1 MPLRYPTWGVVER
14 IAPYA
19 RIQML
24 SQQLHTMK
32 APALVA
38 GRRLLPLLRSRR
50 LPPAPHAPATPP
62 ETAPVAERGA
72 ALFRDRRAGLERVI
86 ELVRWVVLI
95 YCAVAN
101 NFPGVHS
108 PANRAAI
115 NLILGGWAVV
125 NLTATVM
132 LLARRVPGSG
142 GQLGMIAVD
151 LTVAGALVYLSGG
164 VHSDLVVAFTVVA
177 IEGSLRFRVA
187 SSMLCA
193 LIAGAVYFAS
203 AFAANGWG
211 LQPTTIDAFVARAFL
226 LFVVALASSLLAR
239 ELVTARDRRLRQTL
253 ELEHAAFNELR
264 EVDRIKSDFIMLA
277 SHELRT
283 PLTKIKAWLTLMQDA
298 ADRLPQQ
305 AREEGLTQLRLE
317 TEHLARLTDNLL
329 AIAQLESGEIRLKT
343 APVDLETVLREVLS
357 RFVEAADHERFHI
370 NISPDAARVSADH
383 ERLALVFACLLD
395 NALKFSPQSE
405 QVRVL
410 TERVVNRVHIAVHD
424 NGRRI
429 PDVDADRVFASF
441 YQVESPL
448 LRQRGGFGVGL
459 YLARQLVERMGG
471 KVWVDNTGVRG
482 NTFIVALPF
491 HV

>member
-1 MPLRYPTWGVVER
+1 
-14 IAPYA
+14 
-19 RIQML
+19 ML

-32 APALVA
+32 ASEIVA
-38 GRRLLPLLRSRR
+38 GRRLLPLLRPRPSAP
-50 LPPAPHAPATPP
+50 PPAAPVTPP
-62 ETAPVAERGA
+62 DAAPVAEGGA

-95 YCAVAN
+95 YCAVVN
-101 NFPGVHS
+101 NFPGVQA
-108 PANRAAI
+108 PMNRGAI
-115 NLILGGWAVV
+115 NLVLGGWAVV
-125 NLTATVM
+125 NLTATIM
-132 LLARRVPGSG
+132 LFARRVPGPA
-142 GQLGMIAVD
+142 GQLAMLTVD
-151 LTVAGALVYLSGG
+151 VTVAGALVYLSGG
-164 VHSDLVVAFTVVA
+164 VESDLAVAFTVVVIQA
-177 IEGSLRFRVA
+177 SLRFRFA
-187 SSMLCA
+187 GSMLFA
-193 LIAGAVYFAS
+193 LIAGVVYFAS
-203 AFAANGWG
+203 ALAVTGW
-211 LQPTTIDAFVARAFL
+211 QTSTQTIDAFVARAFL
-226 LFVVALASSLLAR
+226 LFVVTLTSSLLAR

-298 ADRLPQQ
+298 ADRLPAQ

-343 APVDLETVLREVLS
+343 APVDLEAVLREVLS
-357 RFVEAADHERFHI
+357 RFVEAADHQRFHI

-395 NALKFSPQSE
+395 NALKFSPQTE
-405 QVRVL
+405 TVRVR
-410 TERVVNRVHIAVHD
+410 TERVVNRVHIEVHD

-429 PDVDADRVFASF
+429 PDVDADRIFASF

-471 KVWVDNTGVRG
+471 KVWIDNTGVRG
-482 NTFIVALPF
+482 NTFVIGLPF